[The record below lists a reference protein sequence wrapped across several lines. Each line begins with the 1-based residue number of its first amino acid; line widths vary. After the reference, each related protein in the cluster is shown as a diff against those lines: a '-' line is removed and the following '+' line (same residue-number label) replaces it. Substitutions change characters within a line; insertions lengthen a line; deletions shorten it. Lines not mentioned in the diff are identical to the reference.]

1 MPHLAW
7 LSDASGHIEFVN
19 APWVEYT
26 GITLDALQDRM
37 HAQEVVG
44 IVHPDERALTVQA
57 WEKALDEGRPYDI
70 EYRLRRRSDNSYR
83 WFIARALP
91 IREDGEIL
99 GWIGTA
105 TDIDDERRVRETL
118 EFVLEAEASLSAT
131 LDVASICRTFA
142 DIAIKG
148 FADWCF
154 VQLYVADRFKTIATA
169 HRDAERQ
176 SEVERYVARA
186 QRRPRASLLELL
198 RNGPI
203 LVPSVTVEQLRAE
216 AHDDEHFALMCG
228 LNIHSVMIVPMFE
241 GDGSLLGAITLIA
254 AESMRTFS
262 SDDLA
267 VADRIAKRAQI
278 ALQTAQRFEQQ
289 RRIAERL
296 QLLEAATQHV
306 YDDRALNVAEMG
318 RRIARA
324 AVPALADR
332 VSIYL
337 RDGREQPDRLR
348 FLAVYDVDE
357 RMTEGDTAPHETYP
371 LSTSTMLGSVIEQNR
386 PLLVPEV
393 DETILRELSDDA
405 AFIERLRRFGLR
417 SFVIVPLRGA
427 SGPFGAII
435 LSMCRDTVRRF
446 SEDDI
451 PVAEELAARTA
462 FAIDL
467 AIRNERDRRVSETF
481 QQAALP
487 AELPRIPGLA
497 LSAWYEAGGNDA
509 QVGGDWYDAFRLP
522 DGRLVLSIGD
532 VAGSGLDAAV
542 IMGSVRQSI
551 RTAAIITPEPR
562 LILDAV
568 DRVVRALGERFVTAF
583 VAIFDPLF
591 GELRYASAGHAA
603 ALLRTPDGSVEELR
617 TSGLPLG
624 LRNLAPGGTK
634 SRTLSAHSRLLLF
647 TDGLSE
653 VDRDIVAGERRIRE
667 VFGGG
672 TASARTLF
680 TGVMDGRQTRDDVA
694 IILLTFERSPL
705 ASSGPHGAAQ
715 WTFETANSQAG
726 TDVRRQLRRFLGEHG
741 LGGGELDQAEIVSGE
756 LIGNAVRYAP
766 GKVNVIADASGALP
780 VLHVIDEGPG
790 WELNPRLP
798 ADVMSERGRGLFI
811 INAFVEEMSISRRTD
826 APGSHARVVLCTV
839 AR

>member
-1 MPHLAW
+1 VP
-7 LSDASGHIEFVN
+7 S
-19 APWVEYT
+19 
-26 GITLDALQDRM
+26 ITL
-37 HAQEVVG
+37 
-44 IVHPDERALTVQA
+44 
-57 WEKALDEGRPYDI
+57 
-70 EYRLRRRSDNSYR
+70 
-83 WFIARALP
+83 
-91 IREDGEIL
+91 
-99 GWIGTA
+99 
-105 TDIDDERRVRETL
+105 
-118 EFVLEAEASLSAT
+118 
-131 LDVASICRTFA
+131 
-142 DIAIKG
+142 
-148 FADWCF
+148 
-154 VQLYVADRFKTIATA
+154 
-169 HRDAERQ
+169 
-176 SEVERYVARA
+176 
-186 QRRPRASLLELL
+186 
-198 RNGPI
+198 
-203 LVPSVTVEQLRAE
+203 EQLRAE
-216 AHDDEHFALMCG
+216 AHDDEHFALMRG
-228 LNIHSVMIVPMFE
+228 LNIHSVMVVPMFAA
-241 GDGSLLGAITLIA
+241 DRSLLGAVTLIA
-254 AESMRTFS
+254 AESMRTFT

-267 VADRIAKRAQI
+267 VADRIAKRAEI
-278 ALQTAQRFEQQ
+278 ALQTAYRFEQQ

-318 RRIARA
+318 RSIARA

-337 RDGREQPDRLR
+337 REQPDQIR

-357 RMTEGDTAPHETYP
+357 QMTEGDAAPHDTYP
-371 LSTSTMLGSVIEQNR
+371 LSTSALLNSVIEQNR
-386 PLLVPEV
+386 PRLVPEV
-393 DETILRELSDDA
+393 DENTLRELSDDA
-405 AFIERLRRFGLR
+405 AFTDRLRRIGLR
-417 SFVIVPLRGA
+417 SFLIVPLRGA

-467 AIRNERDRRVSETF
+467 AIRNERDRRVSQTF
-481 QQAALP
+481 QRAALP
-487 AELPRIPGLA
+487 AELPRIPGIA

-562 LILDAV
+562 LVLDAV

-603 ALLRTPDGSVEELR
+603 ALLRTPDGNVEELR
-617 TSGLPLG
+617 TDGLPLG
-624 LRNLAPGGTK
+624 LRNLAQGETK
-634 SRTLSAHSRLLLF
+634 SRALSPRSQLLLF

-653 VDRDIVAGERRIRE
+653 VDRDIVDGERRIRS
-667 VFGGG
+667 VFGTGAG
-672 TASARTLF
+672 SARGLF
-680 TGVMDGRQTRDDVA
+680 TAVMGSRQARDDVA
-694 IILLTFERSPL
+694 IIVLTFECSPL
-705 ASSGPHGAAQ
+705 ANTGPNGAAE
-715 WTFETANSQAG
+715 WTFQTADSRAG
-726 TDVRRQLRRFLGEHG
+726 TDVRRELRRFLRDHG
-741 LGGGELDQAEIVSGE
+741 LAGDELDQAEIVSGE

-766 GKVNVIADASGALP
+766 GNVRIIADASGALP

-798 ADVMSERGRGLFI
+798 ADLMSERGRGLFI
-811 INAFVEEMSISRRTD
+811 INALVEEMSISRRTD
-826 APGSHARVVLCTV
+826 GTGSHARVVLCTV